1 MIAYVTVGADDMTL
15 AETFYSA
22 FLPALGYRLEHYQGD
37 LSYILPDGPDAPHFY
52 IKSPFNGETASAG
65 NGAMVALNVGSKE
78 EVDALHAKAL
88 SLGAADEGAPGNR
101 TDTFYGGYF
110 RDMDG
115 NKLVVFT
122 AV

>member
-1 MIAYVTVGADDMTL
+1 MIGYVT
-15 AETFYSA
+15 
-22 FLPALGYRLEHYQGD
+22 LGTND
-37 LSYILPDGPDAPHFY
+37 LSAARAFYDALFADMGARRIEPNERLSLWSVGRDRPMLGVITPFDN
-52 IKSPFNGETASAG
+52 SPATPG